1 MPVNGKRI
9 ILLGTLFPMLSAGV
23 LAQSE
28 EIETL
33 DTTVVQSASEELKQA
48 QGVSIITEEDF
59 KRRPVT
65 NDIAEIVR
73 TMSGYQPYR

>member
-1 MPVNGKRI
+1 MPVTGKRI

-48 QGVSIITEEDF
+48 
-59 KRRPVT
+59 
-65 NDIAEIVR
+65 
-73 TMSGYQPYR
+73 